1 MKLWLLSPLI
11 LKKFQYNEKFSFL
24 SKQNQNKNSIFN
36 FSNKLIIPIANIL
49 ILITYIFSISL
60 ITNKFFYFEL
70 SINIIINILFLYIIS
85 ALSLSLMFGRW
96 RTFAEHVGIIFDDN
110 KKRLIL
116 HYKKEGINTKSGN
129 LSKILMHDANF
140 NIHEI
145 HHRFPQIQSSNLVKF
160 KKTKNLTKDLR
171 KNFYFEEP
179 STLKKITQILLK

>member
-1 MKLWLLSPLI
+1 MRNLVFYPNK
-11 LKKFQYNEKFSFL
+11 
-24 SKQNQNKNSIFN
+24 NQNKNSIFN
-36 FSNKLIIPIANIL
+36 FSNKLIIPIANII

-129 LSKILMHDANF
+129 LSKILIHDANF